1 MPIQVFILNGANLL
15 HKMKKVDA
23 SSIKKKTIIDQIVK
37 IVFLA
42 ITILCAS
49 VIIFIV
55 SFILI
60 KGITPFVHRYEIDG
74 QFYSVNFFRFLGG
87 TTWYQYPNLY
97 SIGFIVINT
106 IYVTFLSLLI
116 AVPISVL
123 TALFISKIAPK
134 KIGKF
139 LNTIIEILAS
149 IPSIIYGLFGVGVIT
164 LLVKDTASL
173 FHYQSAGGVSTLAS
187 VLVLAM
193 MIIPTIT
200 MLSITAIQSVKD
212 DLIKGSL
219 ALGASQTQT
228 NFKLVLT
235 SAKSG
240 IFSGIILGVG
250 RALGEATAVSMVA
263 GNADVGPTFNLFDTT
278 RTLTTTMLQGFQET
292 TGLNYD
298 IRFSV
303 GVVLI
308 VIILGTNIILN
319 IAKKKIGRGVLE

>member
-1 MPIQVFILNGANLL
+1 
-15 HKMKKVDA
+15 MKKVDA

-123 TALFISKIAPK
+123 TALFIT
-134 KIGKF
+134 
-139 LNTIIEILAS
+139 L
-149 IPSIIYGLFGVGVIT
+149 T
-164 LLVKDTASL
+164 LL
-173 FHYQSAGGVSTLAS
+173 
-187 VLVLAM
+187 
-193 MIIPTIT
+193 
-200 MLSITAIQSVKD
+200 
-212 DLIKGSL
+212 
-219 ALGASQTQT
+219 
-228 NFKLVLT
+228 
-235 SAKSG
+235 
-240 IFSGIILGVG
+240 
-250 RALGEATAVSMVA
+250 
-263 GNADVGPTFNLFDTT
+263 
-278 RTLTTTMLQGFQET
+278 
-292 TGLNYD
+292 
-298 IRFSV
+298 
-303 GVVLI
+303 
-308 VIILGTNIILN
+308 
-319 IAKKKIGRGVLE
+319 

>member
-1 MPIQVFILNGANLL
+1 MLFSALNVEN
-15 HKMKKVDA
+15 
-23 SSIKKKTIIDQIVK
+23 
-37 IVFLA
+37 
-42 ITILCAS
+42 
-49 VIIFIV
+49 
-55 SFILI
+55 
-60 KGITPFVHRYEIDG
+60 
-74 QFYSVNFFRFLGG
+74 
-87 TTWYQYPNLY
+87 
-97 SIGFIVINT
+97 
-106 IYVTFLSLLI
+106 
-116 AVPISVL
+116 
-123 TALFISKIAPK
+123 
-134 KIGKF
+134 
-139 LNTIIEILAS
+139 
-149 IPSIIYGLFGVGVIT
+149 
-164 LLVKDTASL
+164 
-173 FHYQSAGGVSTLAS
+173 
-187 VLVLAM
+187 
-193 MIIPTIT
+193 
-200 MLSITAIQSVKD
+200 D